1 MKKGIILNLKQIKLL
16 DYVAVN
22 KIFILLSVVF
32 ISGIVI
38 GTVRFDS
45 GIFLTQNSEKLFESF
60 TKLHTEYKLIA
71 RFFICLSRYI
81 FILILYFIS
90 GASMLGV
97 AITPFIT
104 LWQGIFTG
112 SITSHLYSTY
122 KLNGIAF
129 NAIVLVPPLA
139 VFAVCSFFAA
149 KYAIDFSLSIAKL
162 TLPRSRPVS
171 LYNAFKTYCTK
182 SLIFIAIAI
191 LCSAVEIILNILF
204 LKFFNF

>member
-60 TKLHTEYKLIA
+60 TKLHTEYKLI
-71 RFFICLSRYI
+71 
-81 FILILYFIS
+81 
-90 GASMLGV
+90 ASMLGV

>member
-1 MKKGIILNLKQIKLL
+1 MKKGIILNLKQLKLL

-22 KIFILLSVVF
+22 KIFIFLCAVF
-32 ISGIVI
+32 ILGIFI
-38 GTVRFDS
+38 GTARFDS
-45 GIFLTQNSEKLFESF
+45 GNFLSQSSEKLFSSF
-60 TKLHTEYKLIA
+60 TKLHTEYKLIT
-71 RFFICLSRYI
+71 RFFICFSRYI

-90 GASMLGV
+90 GASMLGI

-104 LWQGIFTG
+104 FWQGIFTG
-112 SITSHLYSTY
+112 GITSHLYATY
-122 KLNGIAF
+122 KLSGISF
-129 NAIVLVPPLA
+129 NAIVFVPPIA
-139 VFAVCSFFAA
+139 IFAVCSFFAA

-171 LYNAFKTYCTK
+171 LYNTFKIYCTK

-191 LCSAVEIILNILF
+191 LCTVCEIILNILF